1 MEGFLSSSSSDLRDR
16 LYSREC
22 VPKTITR
29 KYSVRNTESPAHSS
43 FFEQYALSYNGLCWF
58 LAVTLFLYVISYF
71 LFKGIVRIRS
81 TTAHMIVTLLTIIA
95 LNLMTRFGIPLYLYT
110 NPIYRILD
118 FWLGMLIAKTYT
130 EKEHPLLIGT
140 VIEVIL
146 VIVFLA
152 QYLLSLFIGITP
164 GYYSVLFA
172 IAIYVFAAG
181 KGVCIK
187 NSFCRYFPKN
197 LLLQF

>member
-1 MEGFLSSSSSDLRDR
+1 
-16 LYSREC
+16 
-22 VPKTITR
+22 
-29 KYSVRNTESPAHSS
+29 
-43 FFEQYALSYNGLCWF
+43 
-58 LAVTLFLYVISYF
+58 
-71 LFKGIVRIRS
+71 
-81 TTAHMIVTLLTIIA
+81 
-95 LNLMTRFGIPLYLYT
+95 MTRFGIPLYLYT

-181 KGVCIK
+181 KGVVSKILSADIFRK
-187 NSFCRYFPKN
+187 ISFYSFEFYMVHELALRVFRKVFPEISTPYLVRCTVIAIPSLIISIALAVAYKKISMAAKKSMI
-197 LLLQF
+197 LRSTAERVCDSSTSK